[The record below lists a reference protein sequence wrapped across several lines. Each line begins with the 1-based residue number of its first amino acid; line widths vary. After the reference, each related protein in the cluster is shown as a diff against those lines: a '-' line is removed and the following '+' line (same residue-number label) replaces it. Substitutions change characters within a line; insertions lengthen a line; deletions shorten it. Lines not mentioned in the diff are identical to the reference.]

1 MLSSIHSKAEVANNI
16 IKCDD
21 NSVGDDKDGFI
32 STFDLSSQTATILG
46 NQDPNL
52 FEVTY
57 HLSQSDA
64 DDVSKIGLTS
74 PHTNVNANGDKI
86 FVRVLNKNT
95 GCFRSTTSF
104 ETQVAA
110 LPVIRIQL

>member
-1 MLSSIHSKAEVANNI
+1 MKRFLLRVKNNATNCIKTDNSFNVVINPLPKAEVANNI

-52 FEVTY
+52 FEV
-57 HLSQSDA
+57 LISLK
-64 DDVSKIGLTS
+64 SK
-74 PHTNVNANGDKI
+74 
-86 FVRVLNKNT
+86 R
-95 GCFRSTTSF
+95 C
-104 ETQVAA
+104 
-110 LPVIRIQL
+110 

>member
-1 MLSSIHSKAEVANNI
+1 MTVYEKLPDANAVSNI

-52 FEVTY
+52 LKSLIT
-57 HLSQSDA
+57 
-64 DDVSKIGLTS
+64 
-74 PHTNVNANGDKI
+74 
-86 FVRVLNKNT
+86 
-95 GCFRSTTSF
+95 
-104 ETQVAA
+104 
-110 LPVIRIQL
+110 